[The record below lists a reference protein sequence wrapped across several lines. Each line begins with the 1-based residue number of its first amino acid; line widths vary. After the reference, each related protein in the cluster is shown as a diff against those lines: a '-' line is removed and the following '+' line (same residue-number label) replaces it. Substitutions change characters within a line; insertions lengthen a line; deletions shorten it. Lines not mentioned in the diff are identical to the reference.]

1 MCDRIERRRQYQDN
15 SMFVKHELE
24 IEHVLLRTLWAGA
37 PQRTLSLYG
46 LHVILKQEHRGSNRN
61 GYMLCVY
68 VLRC

>member
-1 MCDRIERRRQYQDN
+1 
-15 SMFVKHELE
+15 MFVKHELE